1 MFPSASTEG
10 PVGVKEY
17 VRASSKLS
25 IEALPSIPQSAG
37 VTLTTGASGTS
48 SASSISNPTE
58 ASEVQ
63 SPSPAVTVYSV
74 PAVNPLI
81 FPSASPE
88 GPVGVKVYVRASS
101 KLSIEALP
109 ATPQSAGVTLTTGA
123 SGTSSASSISNA
135 AEASETQS
143 PSPAVTVYS
152 VPAVNPLMFPSAS
165 TEGPRSEEHTSELQS

>member
-10 PVGVKEY
+10 PVGVQEY

-25 IEALPSIPQSAG
+25 IEALPAASQSA
-37 VTLTTGASGTS
+37 A
-48 SASSISNPTE
+48 
-58 ASEVQ
+58 
-63 SPSPAVTVYSV
+63 
-74 PAVNPLI
+74 
-81 FPSASPE
+81 
-88 GPVGVKVYVRASS
+88 
-101 KLSIEALP
+101 
-109 ATPQSAGVTLTTGA
+109 VTLTTGA

-165 TEGPRSEEHTSELQS
+165 TEGPVGVKEYVRASSKLSIEALPSIPQSAGVTLTIGATGTSSASSISNPTEASETQSPSPDVTVYSVPAVNPLIFPSESTVGPVGAKV